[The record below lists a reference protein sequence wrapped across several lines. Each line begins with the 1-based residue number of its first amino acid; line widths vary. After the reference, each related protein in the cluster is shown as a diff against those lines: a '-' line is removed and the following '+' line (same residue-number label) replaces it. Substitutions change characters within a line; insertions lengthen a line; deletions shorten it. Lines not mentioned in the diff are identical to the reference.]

1 MKICLI
7 IFITKEIAD
16 PNSGNRMKYVLKY
29 LSDYKK
35 ESILAPLFKML
46 EAAFELL
53 VPLVVSGIIDVGIAG
68 GDRSYVVRMS
78 GLMIVLAI
86 IGLASALCAQF
97 FSAKAAIL
105 AASKMRQD
113 LFYHI
118 GDFSENRLGQ
128 VGTDSLV
135 TRLTSDVNQVQ
146 NGINMFLR
154 LFLRSPFIVLGA
166 AICAFMVDVQGALVF
181 AVAIPLMALCV
192 WIVMKANL
200 PRYHRIQQMLERL
213 LGRVSENLTGV
224 RVIRAFGREDAE
236 KESFDGQSD
245 KLYGA
250 QLGAGRIAAVSA
262 PVTYLIV
269 NLSVV
274 VILMTGGYRVNAGA
288 LSTGEV
294 VALLNYMSQILVE
307 LIKLANLIL
316 LLTRALTSA
325 ARLQDIMAMEPDERA
340 YEAQSDLSGV
350 RSASVDN
357 SRQADDIILE
367 AHDLSFTYPGSAESA
382 LDGISFEVKA
392 GETLGIIGGTG
403 SGKSTLTKL
412 ITHRYDISGGSLK
425 ILGRDSSS
433 YTDEE
438 MPRICGVVPQKAQLF
453 AGTLSDNLRAAGPDA
468 SEDEMWEALRVA
480 QAYDFVKEKGQGLE
494 LHVLREGK
502 NFSGGQKQRLTIARA
517 LLTKAPIIILDDS
530 ASALDMLTEK
540 NLREALGELE
550 WKPSLVIVSQ
560 RASSVLSAEHI
571 LVLEGGEVAGYG
583 TAKELL
589 ESSNVFR
596 EIYDTQF
603 GDLQGEEV
611 VA

>member
-1 MKICLI
+1 MFMAFTINVRMALI
-7 IFITKEIAD
+7 FLVTI
-16 PNSGNRMKYVLKY
+16 VL
-29 LSDYKK
+29 
-35 ESILAPLFKML
+35 LF
-46 EAAFELL
+46 
-53 VPLVVSGIIDVGIAG
+53 LVVGLI
-68 GDRSYVVRMS
+68 MS
-78 GLMIVLAI
+78 WSV
-86 IGLASALCAQF
+86 
-97 FSAKAAIL
+97 
-105 AASKMRQD
+105 
-113 LFYHI
+113 
-118 GDFSENRLGQ
+118 
-128 VGTDSLV
+128 
-135 TRLTSDVNQVQ
+135 
-146 NGINMFLR
+146 
-154 LFLRSPFIVLGA
+154 
-166 AICAFMVDVQGALVF
+166 
-181 AVAIPLMALCV
+181 
-192 WIVMKANL
+192 
-200 PRYHRIQQMLERL
+200 PRYGQIQGGLDLL
-213 LGRVSENLTGV
+213 LGLTRENHTGV
-224 RVIRAFGREDAE
+224 RVIRAFGLEE
-236 KESFDGQSD
+236 KEKDNFND
-245 KLYGA
+245 KNEKLMKLQTVVGS
-250 QLGAGRIAAVSA
+250 GSA
-262 PVTYLIV
+262 LMNPVTYLIL
-269 NLSVV
+269 NLAVALL
-274 VILMTGGYRVNAGA
+274 IYRGSIHVDMGD
-288 LSTGEV
+288 LTQGQV
-294 VALLNYMSQILVE
+294 VALYNYMSQILVE

-494 LHVLREGK
+494 LPVLREGK

-611 VA
+611 VT